1 MKASLASLG
10 PVLIGAGLRPQGRK
24 PFAVWGLGDP
34 HFSGAGQV
42 TRGGSGTA
50 PGSFMVSSV
59 PLPVSSSHRRERKA
73 ISGRDTP
80 NLPSQLPRVTV
91 AVKTHQT

>member
-10 PVLIGAGLRPQGRK
+10 PVLIGAGRRPQGRK

-42 TRGGSGTA
+42 RRVARGGSGTA
-50 PGSFMVSSV
+50 PGSSM
-59 PLPVSSSHRRERKA
+59 LA
-73 ISGRDTP
+73 I
-80 NLPSQLPRVTV
+80 
-91 AVKTHQT
+91 

>member
-10 PVLIGAGLRPQGRK
+10 PVLIGAGRRPQGRK

-42 TRGGSGTA
+42 HPCGPWWERYCSGQ
-50 PGSFMVSSV
+50 FYVSNLNSRLDV
-59 PLPVSSSHRRERKA
+59 KFSS
-73 ISGRDTP
+73 
-80 NLPSQLPRVTV
+80 
-91 AVKTHQT
+91 